1 MPIRPRFPLAAAV
14 VAAVLLTASV
24 SDAQQPP
31 YTRTVLLRQD
41 LPMAG
46 YEALLVDVEIAVGGR
61 EGRHMHPGTLLVRVD
76 SGELTLDYEGK
87 PTVTYKA
94 GESFIVAPGNV
105 HEGINRGSVPV
116 KATAT
121 FIVEKGKPLTVQVE

>member
-1 MPIRPRFPLAAAV
+1 MAIYLRLPFAAA
-14 VAAVLLTASV
+14 VAAVLLIASV

-87 PTVTYKA
+87 PTVTYKP

-105 HEGINRGSVPV
+105 HEGINRGTVPV

-121 FIVEKGKPLTVQVE
+121 FIVEKGKPLTIQVQ